1 MEVAV
6 EVAVE
11 CPGVEVVREARARL
25 ELAAGVALRARGELG
40 RVVGVEVEVE
50 RPRAG
55 GPGAWV
61 VALRVVVGRKA
72 PRVYGWRLALEAGA
86 EVEVESC

>member
-11 CPGVEVVREARARL
+11 CPAVEVVREARARL

-50 RPRAG
+50 RPKG
-55 GPGAWV
+55 GVAWV

-86 EVEVESC
+86 DVEVCDVR